1 MFQYTYWLYLNNQI
15 SLGSK
20 QSEEVSLFNNDA
32 EREAP
37 PSHHEVEAARLK
49 ISAKAPTDKP
59 WTEELPN
66 KATSTC
72 ELLYH
77 ALSQ

>member
-37 PSHHEVEAARLK
+37 WANHENEAATTK
-49 ISAKAPTDKP
+49 SSAKAPTCKP
-59 WTEELPN
+59 SFEALPN

-77 ALSQ
+77 A